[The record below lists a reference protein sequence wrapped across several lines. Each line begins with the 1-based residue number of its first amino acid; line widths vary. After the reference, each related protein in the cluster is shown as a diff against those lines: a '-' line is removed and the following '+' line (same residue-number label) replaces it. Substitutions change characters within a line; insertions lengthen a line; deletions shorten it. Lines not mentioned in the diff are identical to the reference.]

1 MSDTDFDPKPLD
13 PEGALPPRKKLS
25 ELDADFIRVL
35 EDLVD
40 ALLANGTLRLTDL
53 PPEAVAK
60 LDQRRQARARLRN
73 SLDLIGDDDAIL

>member
-1 MSDTDFDPKPLD
+1 M
-13 PEGALPPRKKLS
+13 S

-35 EDLVD
+35 EDLVN

-73 SLDLIGDDDAIL
+73 SLDLIGDDDALL